1 MFALSVSTRT
11 LRLSSSLPLFLYNV
25 MQTYIAASL
34 QAMGI
39 EYSLYL

>member
-1 MFALSVSTRT
+1 MFALSQSFSTP
-11 LRLSSSLPLFLYNV
+11 LVLFLYNV